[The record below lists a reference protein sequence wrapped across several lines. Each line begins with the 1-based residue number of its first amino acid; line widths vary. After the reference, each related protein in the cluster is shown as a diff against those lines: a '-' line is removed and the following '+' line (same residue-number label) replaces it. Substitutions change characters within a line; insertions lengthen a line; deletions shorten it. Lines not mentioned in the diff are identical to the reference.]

1 MEQGN
6 NNDMR
11 VTTPYLGLDFS
22 FGFYHIPCRE
32 RLRLIRETG
41 FDSVMVTW
49 REESPEAA
57 APEEIFDAALSAGL
71 RVNTMHAPTGHTPDL
86 WRDTPGGADYEKRLR
101 YIVRFCGE
109 HDVPNLVLHTTKKF
123 ETPPPNAI
131 GAERVRRL
139 AEEAEKYE
147 VNLAWENTRFL
158 NYNAYL
164 YAHVSSPRMRFCF
177 DCGHANAFTPGED
190 PLARFGDRLV
200 TVHLHD
206 NHGPQVGDE
215 HLLPGQGSID
225 FPALMRCLKPYGLQY
240 YHLES
245 HTLTRGTE
253 TEADMAAY
261 LADAYARLSGLVH

>member
-1 MEQGN
+1 
-6 NNDMR
+6 
-11 VTTPYLGLDFS
+11 
-22 FGFYHIPCRE
+22 
-32 RLRLIRETG
+32 
-41 FDSVMVTW
+41 
-49 REESPEAA
+49 
-57 APEEIFDAALSAGL
+57 
-71 RVNTMHAPTGHTPDL
+71 MHAPTGHTPDL

-177 DCGHANAFTPGED
+177 DCGHANVFTPGED

-225 FPALMRCLKPYGLQY
+225 FPALMRRLKTYGLQY

>member
-41 FDSVMVTW
+41 FDSVMVTG

-71 RVNTMHAPTGHTPDL
+71 RVDVMHAPTGHTPDL

-109 HDVPNLVLHTTKKF
+109 YDVPNLVLHTTKKF
-123 ETPPPNAI
+123 ETPPANAI
-131 GAERVRRL
+131 GAER
-139 AEEAEKYE
+139 AP
-147 VNLAWENTRFL
+147 
-158 NYNAYL
+158 
-164 YAHVSSPRMRFCF
+164 S
-177 DCGHANAFTPGED
+177 GG
-190 PLARFGDRLV
+190 
-200 TVHLHD
+200 
-206 NHGPQVGDE
+206 
-215 HLLPGQGSID
+215 
-225 FPALMRCLKPYGLQY
+225 
-240 YHLES
+240 
-245 HTLTRGTE
+245 RG
-253 TEADMAAY
+253 
-261 LADAYARLSGLVH
+261 